1 MRKLLF
7 LVAVSWGCGGGGT
20 GASTFT
26 EINKQTIQISCA
38 FSDSCHNAAGAHSS
52 GNLNLKD
59 DPYGALVNV
68 PADDPQAKGE
78 GKVRVKPGDAASSF
92 LYIKLNIPPIGGA
105 CQEPA
110 ADATKLVD
118 YGSCMPYTSAPLDAS
133 TIAGIKAWIDAGAM
147 KN

>member
-7 LVAVSWGCGGGGT
+7 LVAAAWGCGGTST

-26 EINKQTIQISCA
+26 DINKQTIQVSCA
-38 FSDSCHNAAGAHSS
+38 FTDTCHNAAGAHSS
-52 GNLNLKD
+52 GNLNLHD

-68 PADDPQAKGE
+68 PADDAQAKSE
-78 GKVRVKPGDAASSF
+78 GKVRVKPGDSASSY
-92 LYIKLNIPPIGGA
+92 LYIKLTLPPVSGA
-105 CQEPA
+105 CQTSMPISG
-110 ADATKLVD
+110 
-118 YGSCMPYTSAPLDAS
+118 YGGCMPQTSAPLDSS